1 MPRLITSL
9 IAGLMVSGSLSLAAR
24 ADDIRVMTLKGSFDQ
39 ARQDVADAIINRGFV
54 IDYNARI
61 GDMLERTGQDVGSS
75 RKIYNGAETVQF
87 CSAVLSRKMMEADPG
102 NIAYCPYVIFYYE
115 RADQPG
121 TIHIGFR
128 ELDEDGSDQS
138 EAAKKAVNRLL
149 EEIVREAA
157 GG

>member
-1 MPRLITSL
+1 
-9 IAGLMVSGSLSLAAR
+9 
-24 ADDIRVMTLKGSFDQ
+24 
-39 ARQDVADAIINRGFV
+39 
-54 IDYNARI
+54 
-61 GDMLERTGQDVGSS
+61 
-75 RKIYNGAETVQF
+75 
-87 CSAVLSRKMMEADPG
+87 
-102 NIAYCPYVIFYYE
+102 
-115 RADQPG
+115 QPG